1 MQQLFGRTISE
12 DTKLTARYVV
22 VGSWNMIFGI
32 AIFAITYKIIGS
44 DKSYFLIAAISH
56 PIGVT
61 QSHFMQRKFV
71 WKSAN
76 NYFPELFRFAI
87 VQTQGFISTLA
98 MMSVL
103 IEFFK
108 FKVIISQIISTLII
122 TFITFLIM
130 KYWTFSKRRIL
141 DSGPKNLSS
150 RST

>member
-22 VGSWNMIFGI
+22 VGSWNMAFGI
-32 AIFAITYKIIGS
+32 TMFTLTYLLVGS
-44 DKSYFLIAAISH
+44 DKSYVLVAAIAH
-56 PIGVT
+56 PINVI
-61 QSHFMQRKFV
+61 QAHFMQRKIV
-71 WKSAN
+71 WKSGN

-98 MMSVL
+98 MMSIL

-141 DSGPKNLSS
+141 ESSPKNLSS